1 MWNKLCRLIFCM
13 IIIGLFSMNK
23 TIAETGKSDG
33 GSVSVKETPSKF
45 VAYYFHGNFRC
56 NNCRK
61 IEEYSREAVDLYFSE
76 QLKTK
81 ELTFEIINTD
91 EPANEHFVEDYQLY
105 TRSLVI
111 AEFKDGK
118 QARWKNLAKVW
129 DYLNNK
135 EKFHEYVKSEIQN
148 YVEQL

>member
-1 MWNKLCRLIFCM
+1 M

-56 NNCRK
+56 NNCKK

-76 QLKTK
+76 QLKTG
-81 ELTFEIINTD
+81 ELKFEVINTD

-118 QARWKNLAKVW
+118 QVKWKNLAKVW

>member
-1 MWNKLCRLIFCM
+1 MRNKLCALILCS

-56 NNCRK
+56 NNCKK

-76 QLKTK
+76 QLKTG
-81 ELTFEIINTD
+81 ELKFEVINTD

-118 QARWKNLAKVW
+118 QVKWKNLAKVW

>member
-1 MWNKLCRLIFCM
+1 MGNKLCVLILCM
-13 IIIGLFSMNK
+13 VIIGLFSMNK

-56 NNCRK
+56 DNCRK

-76 QLKTK
+76 QLKTG
-81 ELTFEIINTD
+81 ELKFEVINTD

-118 QARWKNLAKVW
+118 QVKWKNLAKVW
-129 DYLNNK
+129 DYLNNR

-148 YVEQL
+148 YLEQL

>member
-1 MWNKLCRLIFCM
+1 M

-56 NNCRK
+56 DNCRK

-76 QLKTK
+76 QLKTG
-81 ELTFEIINTD
+81 ELKFEVINTD

-118 QARWKNLAKVW
+118 QVKWKNLAKVW

>member
-23 TIAETGKSDG
+23 TIAETEKSDG
-33 GSVSVKETPSKF
+33 GSVSVKETPGKF

-56 NNCRK
+56 DNCRK

-76 QLKTK
+76 QLKTG
-81 ELTFEIINTD
+81 ELKFEVINTD

-111 AEFKDGK
+111 TEFKDGK
-118 QARWKNLAKVW
+118 QVKWKNLAKFW

>member
-1 MWNKLCRLIFCM
+1 MWNRLSTLIFCM

-33 GSVSVKETPSKF
+33 GSASVKETSRQF

-61 IEEYSREAVDLYFSE
+61 IEQYSSEAIELYFSE
-76 QLKTK
+76 QLKTG
-81 ELTFEIINTD
+81 ELTFKVINTD

-111 AEFKDGK
+111 VEFKDGK
-118 QARWKNLAKVW
+118 QVKWKNLAKVW

-135 EKFHEYVKSEIQN
+135 EKFFEYVKLEILN
-148 YVEQL
+148 YLE

>member
-1 MWNKLCRLIFCM
+1 MWNRLSTLIFCM

-56 NNCRK
+56 DNCRK

-76 QLKTK
+76 QLKTG
-81 ELTFEIINTD
+81 ELKFEVINTD

-105 TRSLVI
+105 TRSLII

-118 QARWKNLAKVW
+118 QVKWKNLAKVW

>member
-33 GSVSVKETPSKF
+33 GSVSVKETPGKF

-76 QLKTK
+76 QLKTG
-81 ELTFEIINTD
+81 ELKFEVINTD

-118 QARWKNLAKVW
+118 QVKWKNLAKVW

-135 EKFHEYVKSEIQN
+135 EKFYEYVKSEIQN

>member
-1 MWNKLCRLIFCM
+1 MWNKLCTLIFCM

-56 NNCRK
+56 DNCRK

-76 QLKTK
+76 QLQTG
-81 ELTFEIINTD
+81 ELKFAVINTD

-118 QARWKNLAKVW
+118 QVKWKNLAKVW
-129 DYLNNK
+129 DYLNDE
-135 EKFHEYVKSEIQN
+135 EKFYEYVKSEIQN
-148 YVEQL
+148 YLEQL

>member
-1 MWNKLCRLIFCM
+1 MWNKLYRLIFCM

-23 TIAETGKSDG
+23 TIAETEKSDG
-33 GSVSVKETPSKF
+33 GSVSVNETPSKF

-76 QLKTK
+76 QLKTG
-81 ELTFEIINTD
+81 ELTFTVINTD

-118 QARWKNLAKVW
+118 QVKWKNLAKVW

>member
-1 MWNKLCRLIFCM
+1 
-13 IIIGLFSMNK
+13 MNK

-56 NNCRK
+56 DNCRK

-76 QLKTK
+76 QLKTG
-81 ELTFEIINTD
+81 ELKFEVINTD

-118 QARWKNLAKVW
+118 QVKWKNLAKVW

-135 EKFHEYVKSEIQN
+135 EKFYEYVKSEIQN

>member
-1 MWNKLCRLIFCM
+1 MWNKLCTLIFCM

-33 GSVSVKETPSKF
+33 GSVSVKETPNKF

-56 NNCRK
+56 NNCKK

-76 QLKTK
+76 QLKTG
-81 ELTFEIINTD
+81 ELKFEVINTD

-118 QARWKNLAKVW
+118 QVKWKNLAKVW

>member
-1 MWNKLCRLIFCM
+1 MWNKLCTLILCIVIMGFC
-13 IIIGLFSMNK
+13 SVDK
-23 TIAETGKSDG
+23 TTAESGKGDG
-33 GSVSVKETPSKF
+33 GSASVKETSRKF

-76 QLKTK
+76 QLKTG
-81 ELTFEIINTD
+81 ELTFKVINTD
-91 EPANEHFVEDYQLY
+91 EPENKRFVEDYQLY

-118 QARWKNLAKVW
+118 QVKWKNLAKVW
-129 DYLNNK
+129 DYLNDK
-135 EKFHEYVKSEIQN
+135 EKFYEYVKSEIQN
-148 YVEQL
+148 YLEQM